1 MEQQLNQIPQK
12 ELINPVNWGSVSDSD
27 NISLRV
33 NFIQRYYKERYNM
46 ETEIKKPTNDFEACL
61 FETVW
66 EHAVKYYKKWVKQRI
81 KVSAEV

>member
-1 MEQQLNQIPQK
+1 
-12 ELINPVNWGSVSDSD
+12 
-27 NISLRV
+27 
-33 NFIQRYYKERYNM
+33 M

-81 KVSAEV
+81 KVSTEV